1 MTRLGTGIP
10 PLRRLELGALFV
22 YGGFGALFSA
32 TSRYAHETLGASKGV
47 AGFAVSIFF
56 VAAVFTRPV
65 VGRLIDRYGRR
76 RFLTIPPFLLAAL
89 FFAFHFAHS
98 IQLLYLLRFLQGA
111 VGAGFCI
118 AAVAASTDLSPPDR
132 RASAVARLSLAVYMG
147 FAVGPAAGEFLLNR
161 GPALTWTVLG
171 CVCLFGA
178 FVCASLPETLPH
190 RIPDTTYVET
200 TGAASRSASIG
211 PSRASRSTWLH
222 RDAVLPG
229 VAMLALGVG
238 YASITAQAA
247 LFARSVQMD
256 SSQGLYAA
264 FAVTVLC
271 IRLTSGRLADR
282 RGNVEVVNA
291 GIVAYIIGFAVLTQ
305 AASSVAAYVG
315 VMAVGIGWAFVLPAQ
330 TAWLADRV
338 DDHER
343 GAAVGSLV
351 AFMDV
356 GQGLGG
362 YAVGAIADRVG
373 FGWGYSL
380 PLALAVVAGAVM
392 QRVPRPA
399 VVE

>member
-76 RFLTIPPFLLAAL
+76 VFLTIPPFLLAGL

-98 IQLLYLLRFLQGA
+98 IQVLYLLRFLQGA
-111 VGAGFCI
+111 VGAGFYI

-132 RASAVARLSLAVYMG
+132 RASAVARLSLALYMG

-161 GPALTWTVLG
+161 GPGITWTVLG

-178 FVCASLPETLPH
+178 LVCASLPETLPSAM
-190 RIPDTTYVET
+190 P
-200 TGAASRSASIG
+200 GNPAAPRGSNVDGVSSSPRT
-211 PSRASRSTWLH
+211 TWLH

-247 LFARSVQMD
+247 LFARSVHM
-256 SSQGLYAA
+256 SSSEGLYAA
-264 FAVTVLC
+264 FALTVLC

-282 RGNVEVVNA
+282 RGNVKVVNA
-291 GIVAYIIGFAVLTQ
+291 GIVAYIVGFGVLTQ
-305 AASSVAAYVG
+305 ASNSLTAYVG

-330 TAWLADRV
+330 TAWLTDRV

-356 GQGLGG
+356 GQGVGG
-362 YAVGAIADRVG
+362 YAVGAIADRAG

-380 PLALAVVAGAVM
+380 PLALAVVAAVVM
-392 QRVPRPA
+392 QRVPRPG